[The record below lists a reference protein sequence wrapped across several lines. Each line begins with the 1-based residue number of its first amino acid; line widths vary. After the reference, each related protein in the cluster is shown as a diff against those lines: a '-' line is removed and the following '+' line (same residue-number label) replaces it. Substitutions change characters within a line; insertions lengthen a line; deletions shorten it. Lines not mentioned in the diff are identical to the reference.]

1 MTAGGGAAGPPEDG
15 GPAADPVAVCF
26 VLPTYNEA
34 ANIEALLERLTALH
48 PEDGSAFLVVDDRSP
63 DGTGGLVRAF
73 AGRDPRVRLLEGP
86 RRGLGA
92 AYARGLAWCLEAL
105 DPAVVVCMDAD
116 FQHDPAD
123 ARRLLASV
131 EAGADVAIGS
141 RYVPGGA
148 VDRRW
153 GRRRRWLS
161 AWGNRLARGLAGMG
175 GVRDCT
181 SGYRAVRAGA
191 LHAADAG
198 GVRER
203 GYAYQIALL
212 HRLLRAGARVEEV
225 PILFRRRARGAPK
238 LAARDLAGFAW
249 CVLRLRLG
257 R

>member
-1 MTAGGGAAGPPEDG
+1 MTAARGEAA
-15 GPAADPVAVCF
+15 PAVAVCF

-48 PEDGSAFLVVDDRSP
+48 PEAGAAFVVADDRSP
-63 DGTGGLVRAF
+63 DGTGDLVRAF
-73 AGRDPRVRLLEGP
+73 AARDPRVRLLEGP
-86 RRGLGA
+86 KRGLGA
-92 AYARGLAWCLEAL
+92 AYARALAWCLEAL

-123 ARRLLASV
+123 ARRLLDLV

-153 GRRRRWLS
+153 GRHRRWLS
-161 AWGNRLARGLAGMG
+161 AWGNRLARGLAGMD

-181 SGYRAVRAGA
+181 SGFRALRADA
-191 LHAADAG
+191 LRAADALA
-198 GVRER
+198 VRER
-203 GYAYQIALL
+203 GYAWQIALL
-212 HRLLRAGARVEEV
+212 HRLLRSGARVEEA
-225 PILFRRRARGAPK
+225 PILFRRRDRGAPK
-238 LAARDLAGFAW
+238 LALRDLLGFAW
-249 CVLRLRLG
+249 CALRLRLG

>member
-1 MTAGGGAAGPPEDG
+1 MTAARGEAA
-15 GPAADPVAVCF
+15 VAVCF

-34 ANIEALLERLTALH
+34 ANVEALLERLTALH
-48 PEDGSAFLVVDDRSP
+48 PEAGAAFVVADDRSP

-73 AGRDPRVRLLEGP
+73 AERDPRVRLLEGP

-92 AYARGLAWCLEAL
+92 AYARAFAWCLEAL

-123 ARRLLASV
+123 ARRLLDLV

-175 GVRDCT
+175 EVRDCT
-181 SGYRAVRAGA
+181 SGFRAMRADALRAAGA
-191 LHAADAG
+191 LA
-198 GVRER
+198 VRER
-203 GYAYQIALL
+203 GYAWQIALL
-212 HRLLRAGARVEEV
+212 HGLLRSGARVEEA
-225 PILFRRRARGAPK
+225 PILFRRRDRGAPK
-238 LAARDLAGFAW
+238 LALRDLLGFAW
-249 CVLRLRLG
+249 CALRLRLG